1 MSTPTVDHWVAVEQI
16 LYYLKG
22 ALRRGILHRNHGHNR
37 IKCFTNADW
46 AGSQEDRRSISGYY
60 VFVGGNLVSW
70 KSKKQR
76 VVSCS
81 SAKSEYGAMTRSVR
95 EIMWLHQLLL
105 AVSIEIPV
113 LAKFWCDNLVAFHI
127 ASNPVFHERTKHI
140 DINCHFVR
148 EKIQLR
154 LISTGYVKT
163 GEQLVDIFTKALTG
177 DRVNYLCNK
186 LSMINIYAPT

>member
-1 MSTPTVDHWVAVEQI
+1 MFAPTVDHWVVVEQI

-22 ALRRGILHRNHGHNR
+22 ASRRGILHSNHGHNR
-37 IKCFTNADW
+37 IKCFTNADLV
-46 AGSQEDRRSISGYY
+46 GSQEDRRSISGYY

-70 KSKKQR
+70 KSKKQW

-81 SAKSEYGAMTRSVR
+81 SAKSEYGAMTRFVC
-95 EIMWLHQLLL
+95 EIMWLHQHLM
-105 AVSIEIPV
+105 AVGIEIPI
-113 LAKFWCDNLVAFHI
+113 LAKFWCDNLVALHI

-140 DINCHFVR
+140 DKNCHFV
-148 EKIQLR
+148 KIQLS

-163 GEQLVDIFTKALTG
+163 REQLVDIFTKALTR